1 MIYLIGAT
9 IVYLL
14 HLLLKLDAELTI
26 VLLLFVLFM
35 LPFHKRCYERSK
47 ENEKRF
53 LEVSMY
59 LDTLL
64 YAFVKEE
71 KVDLAIRDVSMTL
84 PQGRMKA
91 LAEYAYIH
99 MNAIF
104 DDTEVIETALRLVE
118 KEYPCRRIKDVHQF
132 IAHVEYYG
140 GEVEK
145 TINLLLTDKNRWEQ
159 RIKKIVAERKKQ
171 VMDVVL
177 SVVASVLIC
186 AAMMYLPL
194 GDMDISKQPIVSFC
208 ALVVVVVDE
217 LIIYRAQK
225 YIDIDWIQLQIT
237 EDEAY
242 FVKKMQEFNNYDE
255 SKEKRLSILLG
266 MFGALATGIAFV
278 GKREWLAVGLMGV
291 TLFLFQQHKIG
302 RRIEIKNLTKEIKY
316 AFPNWLMDLVLLL
329 QSENVQVALQKSK
342 QHVPAVLR
350 KELFS
355 LTERLEMEPESSVP
369 YHMFLQEFSI
379 PEVHSAMGILYSISI
394 GNSGNT
400 DKQIAELVEKNL
412 ELLDDA
418 ELEKLRASSS
428 GLYVLFLLPV
438 VVASFKLIVDMVFM
452 MLQFIQIPSL

>member
-14 HLLLKLDAELTI
+14 HMLLKLDSELTI
-26 VLLLFVLFM
+26 VMLLFVLFM
-35 LPFHKRCYERSK
+35 LPFHQRCYERSK

-71 KVDLAIRDVSMTL
+71 KVDLAVRDVSITL

-91 LAEYAYIH
+91 LTENAYIH

-118 KEYPCRRIKDVHQF
+118 REYPCRRIKDVHQF
-132 IAHVEYYG
+132 ITHVEYYG
-140 GEVEK
+140 GEIEK
-145 TINLLLTDKNRWEQ
+145 PINLLLADKSRWEQ

-177 SVVASVLIC
+177 SVVVSVLIC
-186 AAMMYLPL
+186 GAMVYLPL

-208 ALVVVVVDE
+208 ALFVVVVDE

-225 YIDIDWIQLQIT
+225 YIDVDWIQLQIT

-242 FVKKMQEFNNYDE
+242 FLKKMQEFNNYEE
-255 SKEKRLSILLG
+255 SKEKRMSILLG
-266 MFGALATGIAFV
+266 MFGCLTTCMAFI
-278 GKREWLAVGLMGV
+278 GKREWLAAALMGI

-342 QHVPAVLR
+342 EHVPAVLR
-350 KELFS
+350 KELFL
-355 LTERLEMEPESSVP
+355 LTERLEMEPESSAP

-418 ELEKLRASSS
+418 ELEKLRAYSS

-438 VVASFKLIVDMVFM
+438 VVASSKLIVDMVFM
-452 MLQFIQIPSL
+452 MLHFIQIPSM

>member
-35 LPFHKRCYERSK
+35 LPFHKRCYDRSK

-91 LAEYAYIH
+91 LTETAYIH

-104 DDTEVIETALRLVE
+104 DDTEVIETALRMVE
-118 KEYPCRRIKDVHQF
+118 REYPCRRIKDVHQF

-140 GEVEK
+140 GEIEK
-145 TINLLLTDKNRWEQ
+145 PINLLLADKNRWEQ

-177 SVVASVLIC
+177 SVAASVLIC
-186 AAMMYLPL
+186 GAMMYLPL
-194 GDMDISKQPIVSFC
+194 GEMDISKQPIVSLC
-208 ALVVVVVDE
+208 ALFVVVVDE

-225 YIDIDWIQLQIT
+225 YIDVDWIQLQIT

-242 FVKKMQEFNNYDE
+242 FARKMQAFNSYDE
-255 SKEKRLSILLG
+255 SKEKRLSVFLG
-266 MFGALATGIAFV
+266 LCGCLATCAAFI
-278 GKREWLAVGLMGV
+278 GKREWLAVCFMGI